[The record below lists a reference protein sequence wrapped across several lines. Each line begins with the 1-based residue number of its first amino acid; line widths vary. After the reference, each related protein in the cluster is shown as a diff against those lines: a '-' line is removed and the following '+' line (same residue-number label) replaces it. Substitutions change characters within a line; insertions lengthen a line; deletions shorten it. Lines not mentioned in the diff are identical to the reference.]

1 MVSSVLF
8 VVLTHFVA
16 DFLCQTD
23 KMALNKSHSLKWLT
37 IHVLVYTLVLGIS
50 SAIFLRVAGWG
61 NVLVFTVIN
70 GGLHFITDF
79 FTSKATSRLFKLPSK
94 HWFFV
99 MIGLDQVIHY
109 LCLFLTLEYLENSL
123 PPPV

>member
-1 MVSSVLF
+1 MIESVLF
-8 VVLTHFVA
+8 IVITHFVA

-23 KMALNKSHSLKWLT
+23 KMALNKSHSLKWLSL
-37 IHVLVYTLVLGIS
+37 HVLTYTAVLGVS
-50 SAIFLRVAGWG
+50 STIFMQAAGWG
-61 NVLVFTVIN
+61 NILLFIGMN

-79 FTSKATSRLFKLPSK
+79 FTSKATSRLYKLESK

-99 MIGLDQVIHY
+99 MIGLDQMIHY
-109 LCLFLTLEYLENSL
+109 LCLFLTLEYIENSL